1 MLKIDGKYIS
11 TDSDS
16 ESMKLLEIAKA
27 QGYTFEKP
35 VDLMRTHRIFF
46 FPCSPY
52 RTAYVPDRS
61 VHADNITR
69 FADLFGDEKEELEK
83 IVDLAMRYCRDRGFD
98 HLAIYADNNDEEYTG
113 KAMGNALN
121 GSRIACNSVLKK
133 PVKITIKDVEEKFG
147 YPIEIVS

>member
-27 QGYTFEKP
+27 QGYIFEKP
-35 VDLMRTHRIFF
+35 VDLMQTHRIFF

-52 RTAYVPDRS
+52 RTAYAPDRS
-61 VHADNITR
+61 VHTDNITR
-69 FADLFGDEKEELEK
+69 FSDLFGDEKEELEK

-98 HLAIYADNNDEEYTG
+98 HLAIYADNNDDEYTG
-113 KAMGNALN
+113 KAMGNAFN
-121 GSRIACNSVLKK
+121 GSRISCNSVLKK
-133 PVKITIKDVEEKFG
+133 PIKITIRDIEEKFG

>member
-27 QGYTFEKP
+27 QGYIFEKP

-133 PVKITIKDVEEKFG
+133 PVKITIKDIEEKFG

>member
-35 VDLMRTHRIFF
+35 VDLMRAHRIFF

-133 PVKITIKDVEEKFG
+133 PVKITIKDIEEKFG